1 MMGKMS
7 EDVGRLI
14 DSLEAILVGD
24 VRSRIIAGLTEGG
37 TAVDWVVSLRTQM
50 ESHRFHAGNDILD
63 VGRDVARLDA
73 RTSNDGFRALH
84 AWNHESQEFT
94 NDIVPVL
101 MIDFLQ
107 RVDAPVL
114 QSDGGASRA
123 TVAILLDYYLLHLLA
138 LCAMRAWDT
147 QNPTATME
155 RLTGLVQQLQGEDGS
170 GHRFVADAETLL
182 IYAISQ
188 FHPEEQAYDRII
200 EKVDRLEGDH
210 PVLFA
215 HASVAV
221 LSAHLR
227 WGFWLMYDRDPI
239 KMRRDNTGDY
249 PWLLNSVLTLARE
262 FSSSVSKGESVE
274 ERAAITQSLL
284 QGLAADPYAFIGSPP
299 PSLMDY
305 VEEYAEL
312 EDVLRKHI
320 GHLLEEFEIQKP
332 DKNTYA
338 PLALHFNFPHNAVV
352 ATVTLALLEGSPQPL
367 TLNDL
372 FVSEFDTGVNETQKS
387 LAEKLMA
394 FSRGTPDRLGHRG
407 SMLVAYDPL
416 SGLRSF
422 SMTRDTLRRGL
433 AT

>member
-1 MMGKMS
+1 MKNTS

-14 DSLEAILVGD
+14 DSLEAILIGD
-24 VRSRIIAGLTEGG
+24 VRRGIVAELTKGG
-37 TAVDWVVSLRTQM
+37 KAVEWVMRLRSQM
-50 ESHRFHAGNDILD
+50 ELHRFCLGNETFDL
-63 VGRDVARLDA
+63 GRDVARFDS
-73 RTSNDGFRALH
+73 RTWDDGFRVLH
-84 AWNHESQEFT
+84 AWDHESHEFT
-94 NDIVPVL
+94 NEIVPVL
-101 MIDFLQ
+101 MIDFLR

-114 QSDGGASRA
+114 KEASDSGRT
-123 TVAILLDYYLLHLLA
+123 TVSILLDYYLLHLLS
-138 LCAMRAWDT
+138 LCSMRAWDT
-147 QNPTATME
+147 PNPTATID
-155 RLTGLVQQLQGEDGS
+155 RLTDLVEYLQGEDGS
-170 GHRFVADAETLL
+170 GHHFVADAETLL
-182 IYAISQ
+182 IYALSQ

-200 EKVDRLEGDH
+200 EKVGQLEGDH

-215 HASVAV
+215 QASAAV

-249 PWLLNSVLTLARE
+249 PWLLSAVLTLGRE
-262 FSSSVSKGESVE
+262 FACSVEKGERPE
-274 ERAAITQSLL
+274 DRATITQSLL
-284 QGLAADPYAFIGSPP
+284 QGLAADPYAFTGSPP
-299 PSLMDY
+299 DSLAEYGDQ
-305 VEEYAEL
+305 YAEL
-312 EDVLRKHI
+312 MDILRQQMNR
-320 GHLLEEFEIQKP
+320 LLEEFEIQKP
-332 DKNTYA
+332 EKSRYA
-338 PLALHFNFPHNAVV
+338 PLALHFNFPHNTVV
-352 ATVTLALLEGSPQPL
+352 AMVTLALLEGRPQLL

-422 SMTRDTLRRGL
+422 SMTRDTLRKGL